1 MRMSVSI
8 FTPNAFS
15 MRRAISPERSAFEF
29 TKLDRAGRET
39 LSAAAAA
46 VTERPAGSMISVRIK
61 SPGCGGFFIG
71 MFYSFRFSDS
81 LQNSNRRYHDL
92 SRLYEMLIACC

>member
-1 MRMSVSI
+1 VD
-8 FTPNAFS
+8 
-15 MRRAISPERSAFEF
+15 
-29 TKLDRAGRET
+29 LDRAGRET

-71 MFYSFRFSDS
+71 MFYSSPP
-81 LQNSNRRYHDL
+81 NSNRRFPALWWSLRFLVVLDHDVEIIVKPHGGNL
-92 SRLYEMLIACC
+92 FYREFVHGLYI